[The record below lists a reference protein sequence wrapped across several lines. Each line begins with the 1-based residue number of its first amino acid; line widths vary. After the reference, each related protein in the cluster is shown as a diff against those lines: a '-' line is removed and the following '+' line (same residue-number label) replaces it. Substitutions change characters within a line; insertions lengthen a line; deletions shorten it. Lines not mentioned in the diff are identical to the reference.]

1 MAPFRSKKTASTTKD
16 KPAIIRKL
24 GHAETF
30 QSAQHLLDMYYGC
43 AISCRY
49 MVPETLAASASSVET
64 IVERAF
70 ARAIL
75 EHPLFTVGRINNDS
89 KKPSWIQLARI
100 DLHNHIEWRTVTEP
114 ENYENVLHE
123 VLEWQVNHPF
133 TDLETQPNWR
143 SVILRPGNSAF
154 VDVVF
159 AWDHTAGDGKSGKV
173 FHDSL
178 LSCLNPQVGGKD
190 TGPILKDRSFEV
202 PVTALTPPVHKV
214 LKFPIS
220 WDFLLNEVRNT
231 APVQKT
237 PCTTRLASITVEKDA
252 LPPVL
257 EACRQHKTT
266 LTGLVHALALVSLAS
281 RLPETKA
288 RAFQSGTPVCVRRF
302 DGSRKPKHSDL
313 DLEHTVTNSVT
324 YWPYK
329 YDEDLV
335 ARIRQQASDAKARP
349 ESNADLEATVW
360 SVAMAV
366 RQELSKK
373 LELGTKNDIMGLMK
387 FVGDWRSYV
396 KDREKNSER
405 TFSWELSNLG
415 VINGEVMMDK
425 EGSDEAEKWTI
436 ERATFT
442 QSASVSGPALCVSQ
456 LAVKGGALVM
466 SCCWQIEV
474 IDEEL
479 AKGFSSDLEI
489 WLTQLGR
496 TGGTS
501 FN

>member
-231 APVQKT
+231 VKG
-237 PCTTRLASITVEKDA
+237 S
-252 LPPVL
+252 
-257 EACRQHKTT
+257 
-266 LTGLVHALALVSLAS
+266 
-281 RLPETKA
+281 PEPLN
-288 RAFQSGTPVCVRRF
+288 SPGTPVCVRRF